1 MSKKPAHPLAR
12 NSRTLGFILGL
23 VLPMLAFGILY
34 LLFQG
39 LQSLNWVS
47 TEGFRPMFRERTLS
61 MISIGLNALL
71 LNYYQKLRATE
82 TMRGIV
88 VVTFLLIAI
97 WLAVF
102 SKYLI

>member
-1 MSKKPAHPLAR
+1 
-12 NSRTLGFILGL
+12 
-23 VLPMLAFGILY
+23 MLAFGILY